1 MFYRTGL
8 EINWKVPLLFN
19 NDRLAISLLMIS
31 EKLGI
36 KKPFST
42 VYGSPNNVLAGGRN
56 SIIKNEMSESE
67 IIKYFKTYKNF
78 GVKCALTLSRMD
90 ISNTN
95 LNDNYL
101 NSLLSLL
108 NQFFGS
114 VIVSNDYVLDYIK
127 NKYENLQV
135 CASVIKPIYDKV
147 EDEDIQ
153 YYIKLLK
160 KYDRI
165 VPRPEIFIKGD
176 CYMGLIPYSDCI
188 DILVNQT
195 CLYDCKFAC
204 AHYKHYEKME
214 EGYDDGFVTPC
225 QGDKH
230 KLSSINKTVSMD
242 YLLITHLM
250 NYGFKSFKL
259 QGRNLPVYKILSYL
273 GAYIY
278 EPTGDFRFIESYIL
292 NNKCDDPINID
303 NIVIE

>member
-1 MFYRTGL
+1 MFYRTEL
-8 EINWKVPLLFN
+8 DINWKVPLLFN
-19 NDRLAISLLMIS
+19 NDRLAVSLLMIS
-31 EKLGI
+31 KKLGI

-56 SIIKNEMSESE
+56 SIIKNEMSEPE
-67 IIKYFKTYKNF
+67 IIKYFKTYKDF
-78 GVKCALTLSRMD
+78 GVKCSLTLSRMD
-90 ISNTN
+90 ISNIN

-101 NSLLSLL
+101 NRLLSVL

-114 VIVSNDYVLDYIK
+114 AIVSNDYVLDYIK
-127 NKYENLQV
+127 NRYENIQV

-147 EDEDIQ
+147 EDENVQ
-153 YYIKLLK
+153 YYINLLK

-165 VPRPEIFIKGD
+165 VPRPELFIKGD
-176 CYMGLIPYSDCI
+176 CYMGLMPYSDYI

-195 CLYDCKFAC
+195 CLYDCIFAC

-214 EGYDDGFVTPC
+214 EGYDDEFVAPC
-225 QGDKH
+225 QKDKQ

-259 QGRNLPVYKILSYL
+259 QGRNLPVYKVLQYL
-273 GAYIY
+273 GSYIY

-292 NNKCDDPINID
+292 NSKYDEPINID
-303 NIVIE
+303 NIVIK